1 MPKQS
6 RISDG
11 LCLRLP
17 RFARN
22 DKREFALTDL
32 GVSRVIL
39 HALRTDAVDVLA
51 LWLDSFHHGLGLSYH
66 PGSHVPA
73 LWHI

>member
-1 MPKQS
+1 VPKQS
-6 RISDG
+6 CISDG

-22 DKREFALTDL
+22 DKKEFALADL
-32 GVSRVIL
+32 GAGHVIL
-39 HALRTDAVDVLA
+39 HAVGNAAAVVLA
-51 LWLDSFHHGLGLSYH
+51 LWPDSVHHGVGLSYH

-73 LWHI
+73 PWHI